1 MQIERSNEIDLIQQ
15 TLAGNTSAFD
25 RLVKMYRTTIYM
37 LVLSY
42 IKNPADAEDLTQ
54 RVFIQGYERLA
65 TLRDLNCFLPWLQR
79 IARNA
84 CKNWL
89 RRQVDLTTDFDALND
104 IDFVETAPSPEE
116 IALKREI
123 ETVVREAIGALK
135 ETDRKLVEGRY
146 IEGASYD
153 ELQAESGL
161 SYAAI
166 ANRLKRAKQEIRRRV
181 GKLLGGMVILPGRT
195 LILGGIE
202 TVKLS
207 VKTKLAAVGV
217 AAVLGIG
224 GGSALYHHT
233 SESNPVSESQSA
245 TVNTPGVSET
255 EAVIGNSST
264 SSSSQR
270 DATLNNNSATKRA
283 EGEENRSENRKAKT
297 VTVDVENM
305 DELSEDLEAL
315 GLSEDMI
322 ELIQALVKNHA
333 HLGGDGKVLTAATTV
348 VKSELTEDML
358 AQLPE
363 DIRNAIKDVKK
374 GGGVRIFKLESGQQ
388 MPEDIRQAIDE
399 LTKQRSASGESTELT
414 EVMLAQLPA
423 ETRQA
428 LENLKNSGANTTTVQ
443 VFTNEALPEHLRQK
457 IADAGVPK
465 AGLSASVVIKSQTTT
480 TNTLPGGAELTPQ
493 STDSVLTP
501 SDPTVE
507 SSTTTPTEP
516 SETSPTLSDEDW
528 AEFEKLV
535 SDFSDEDWA
544 EFERLL
550 RSVVDGEP
558 PQRATSPSLGS
569 KRQRV
574 IEKIGEKTPLTPSV
588 LQELQKQ
595 QRRVP
600 PQRDAN
606 GPPRPKN
613 ADRREER

>member
-104 IDFVETAPSPEE
+104 IDFAETAPSPEE

-166 ANRLKRAKQEIRRRV
+166 ANRLKRAKQEMRRRIER
-181 GKLLGGMVILPGRT
+181 LLGGMAIVPGRK

-207 VKTKLAAVGV
+207 TKTKLAMVGV
-217 AAVLGIG
+217 VVVLGIG
-224 GGSALYHHT
+224 GGGVVYHHT
-233 SESNPVSESQSA
+233 LESNPVSESRSVV
-245 TVNTPGVSET
+245 VNKQGGSET
-255 EAVIGNSST
+255 QAALGDSST
-264 SSSSQR
+264 DTAHQT
-270 DATLNNNSATKRA
+270 DATDGAGDQANRHSTDTKVA
-283 EGEENRSENRKAKT
+283 GGGVQIEGLVPGEVLT
-297 VTVDVENM
+297 
-305 DELSEDLEAL
+305 L
-315 GLSEDMI
+315 GS
-322 ELIQALVKNHA
+322 
-333 HLGGDGKVLTAATTV
+333 DGKVVEA
-348 VKSELTEDML
+348 VKAVIEFELTEDML
-358 AQLPE
+358 AQLP
-363 DIRNAIKDVKK
+363 V
-374 GGGVRIFKLESGQQ
+374 
-388 MPEDIRQAIDE
+388 
-399 LTKQRSASGESTELT
+399 
-414 EVMLAQLPA
+414 
-423 ETRQA
+423 ETRQVMTDLGGSTIMLTVEGA
-428 LENLKNSGANTTTVQ
+428 LDLKPGDH
-443 VFTNEALPEHLRQK
+443 FTFEFYTEDGVKLFLRT
-457 IADAGVPK
+457 
-465 AGLSASVVIKSQTTT
+465 QTTT
-480 TNTLPGGAELTPQ
+480 ADTPSDATELMPQ
-493 STDSVLTP
+493 STDSVLPP
-501 SDPTVE
+501 SADSTVE
-507 SSTTTPTEP
+507 STSPTTAP
-516 SETSPTLSDEDW
+516 SEGTATLSDEDW

-550 RSVVDGEP
+550 RAVVGGEP
-558 PQRATSPSLGS
+558 PQQNKQRSLDS
-569 KRQRV
+569 KPQRQQQV
-574 IEKIGEKTPLTPSV
+574 IENVGEKTPITLSV
-588 LQELQKQ
+588 LQELRK

-600 PQRDAN
+600 VQ
-606 GPPRPKN
+606 GESKGSSRPKDAERN
-613 ADRREER
+613 RER